1 MKCKVSVQRA
11 IGLAVPHPT
20 ELEEVCN
27 IRQKLYFIPILDT
40 LLINNCNADAT
51 LAANEAENERVVAE
65 ASGSGGS
72 SARSTATSRLE
83 ASLMFAEAM
92 GESSPGDQPRRS
104 TGGLL
109 RRQTRRQ
116 AVTSGTQ
123 AESSGSQAVPSDRQ
137 AGASGRSSSGIGKF
151 LGMHFRRS
159 NR

>member
-1 MKCKVSVQRA
+1 MV

-51 LAANEAENERVVAE
+51 LAANETENERVVAQ

-83 ASLMFAEAM
+83 ASLMFAETM
-92 GESSPGDQPRRS
+92 GEPSPGDQPRRS
-104 TGGLL
+104 TGGLP

-116 AVTSGTQ
+116 AVASGTQ
-123 AESSGSQAVPSDRQ
+123 AEPSGSQAVLSDRQ
-137 AGASGRSSSGIGKF
+137 AGASDSQAGASGRLSGGIGR
-151 LGMHFRRS
+151 LIGMHFRRS